1 MGTPRFVVTNCL
13 PLFVARDILS
23 RYGVYRWD
31 SYNGK
36 ISRKI
41 ISGPYSIVSGEK
53 IYIGISWRYN
63 RQKHHLIITNPHKEW

>member
-1 MGTPRFVVTNCL
+1 MGTPLFVVTNGL

-36 ISRKI
+36 TSHKI
-41 ISGPYSIVSGEK
+41 ITGPYSIVSGV
-53 IYIGISWRYN
+53 
-63 RQKHHLIITNPHKEW
+63 II